1 MNGRSDRAS
10 DLARA
15 QSALL
20 VLRTFLGVVFFTNG
34 LAKVFGF
41 HTVTIGPW
49 KTVLLNRGDALGI
62 QSGNTASAPGFLHE
76 LGMLVVT
83 YWDVFQWL
91 LTFAELAIGIGL
103 ILGFL
108 SLIALVG
115 GLLVTLTNFAFSLG
129 AEVWAFDYLI
139 EPVLFVVL
147 LIAPA
152 LPGLDSR
159 LPWGRRRTPRS
170 GAA

>member
-1 MNGRSDRAS
+1 CRSTVSTGKPGASRRPAAPRPAQQLMIRRSPAIRTYVCCEALRQASCGTRIAAMNDRSEPAS
-10 DLARA
+10 DLSLA

-20 VLRTFLGVVFFTNG
+20 VLRTFLGIVFFTNG

-62 QSGNTASAPGFLHE
+62 QSGNSASAPGFLHD
-76 LGMLVVT
+76 LGVLVVT

-103 ILGFL
+103 IL
-108 SLIALVG
+108 
-115 GLLVTLTNFAFSLG
+115 
-129 AEVWAFDYLI
+129 
-139 EPVLFVVL
+139 
-147 LIAPA
+147 
-152 LPGLDSR
+152 
-159 LPWGRRRTPRS
+159 
-170 GAA
+170 

>member
-1 MNGRSDRAS
+1 MNDRSERAA

-20 VLRTFLGVVFFTNG
+20 VLRTFLGIVFFTNG

-49 KTVLLNRGDALGI
+49 KSVLLNRGDALGI
-62 QSGNTASAPGFLHE
+62 QSGNSASAPGFLHD

-91 LTFAELAIGIGL
+91 LTFAELAIGVGL
-103 ILGFL
+103 ILGL
-108 SLIALVG
+108 LTWIALVG
-115 GLLVTLTNFAFSLG
+115 GLLLTLANFAFSLG
-129 AEVWAFDYLI
+129 AEVWAFDYLF
-139 EPVLFVVL
+139 EPVLFSVL

-152 LPGLDSR
+152 LPGIDSR
-159 LPWGRRRTPRS
+159 LPWARRRVSATV
-170 GAA
+170 AT